1 MQPKENRFR
10 HRGRGGAEE
19 AGSCK
24 SGSPAIPD
32 SVILSALRASAS
44 SALKELVSVCHRS
57 VVCIALPSFL
67 LAACGTQA
75 PRPVIDRAEPAT
87 AVSPAPAFKGESK
100 KPGPTIKYSGGFYKD
115 DGPGDKPPED
125 IDAIPDAQPRPEPLH
140 RFANNPYSVLGRNY
154 VPLRELAPY
163 KARGIG
169 SWYGRKFH
177 GQKTSSGEP
186 YDMYG
191 MTAAHPTLPIPSYVR
206 VSNPANG
213 KSVVVRVN
221 DRGPFHA
228 GRLIDLS
235 WTAAWKLGYIGEG
248 SALVEVETILPGQ
261 TLLAVA
267 PRSATEGTP
276 STRAVDDD
284 PIAQMAAAQAD
295 PPLPQIKD
303 ARGHF
308 LQLGAFGNRDNA
320 EALRARLSRELGAL
334 AEKLVV
340 QSTGALFRVQL
351 GPWPDASAAQLAGVR
366 LRESLGMTPV
376 AVQR

>member
-1 MQPKENRFR
+1 VNVKTFLATEDTEITEKGEECFSSVYSVANGFCCLNRFLFMLI
-10 HRGRGGAEE
+10 
-19 AGSCK
+19 
-24 SGSPAIPD
+24 PA
-32 SVILSALRASAS
+32 
-44 SALKELVSVCHRS
+44 
-57 VVCIALPSFL
+57 L

-87 AVSPAPAFKGESK
+87 AVSPAPTFKSESK
-100 KPGPTIKYSGGFYKD
+100 KPVPTIKYSGGFYKD
-115 DGPGDKPPED
+115 DGPGDRPPED
-125 IDAIPDAQPRPEPLH
+125 IDAIPDAEPRTEPLH
-140 RFANNPYSVLGRNY
+140 RFANNPYSVFGHDY
-154 VPLRELAPY
+154 VPLREIRPY
-163 KARGIG
+163 RARGIG

-248 SALVEVETILPGQ
+248 SIVVDVETIIPGQ
-261 TLLAVA
+261 TLARTALPPQAA
-267 PRSATEGTP
+267 PPDAALVE
-276 STRAVDDD
+276 D
-284 PIAQMAAAQAD
+284 PIAQMAAAESD
-295 PPLPQIKD
+295 PPLPQVQD

-320 EALRARLSRELGAL
+320 EALRARLTRELGGL

-340 QSTGALFRVQL
+340 QSAGRLFRVQL
-351 GPWPDASAAQLAGVR
+351 GPWPDAAAAQLAGGR

-376 AVQR
+376 VVQR